1 MMKLLLPLLAGA
13 ACAFHV
19 GVPAMRAAAARPVAV
34 MQMSDTMAMLSREL
48 KKAQAAAKVAS
59 TEIEMLNAQEWV
71 DELCD
76 RMDKQEMLEPP
87 SRMSD
92 TMAMLSAELK
102 KAQAA
107 AKVASTN
114 IEMLNAQEWVDELCD
129 RMDKQE
135 MLESRPASD
144 IPLTKYAKYARNA
157 ELEEKNAALA
167 DKMKSV
173 IGDGLAVNSEMYE
186 LVELHEL

>member
-1 MMKLLLPLLAGA
+1 
-13 ACAFHV
+13 
-19 GVPAMRAAAARPVAV
+19 MRAAAARPVAV

-129 RMDKQE
+129 RMDRQE

>member
-34 MQMSDTMAMLSREL
+34 MQ
-48 KKAQAAAKVAS
+48 
-59 TEIEMLNAQEWV
+59 
-71 DELCD
+71 
-76 RMDKQEMLEPP
+76 
-87 SRMSD
+87 MSD